1 MVKEADVL
9 VHISDRGLL
18 HRLARVSDDPALA
31 QREVEDAVQEAEVVA
46 RALDRLVVIEADRHE
61 LLYVLLRDVSDRL
74 VAEERRH
81 MHAEVAL
88 VAHRGRHLPALGDQL
103 PDQPRTSLLDRH
115 PLEQRRDRYLGHQLS
130 QPGLGHLAGQAV
142 AASRRADRP
151 ELAGDRPVP
160 NAPLAIPG
168 IALLEDAARAVPPFR
183 GAAWLQRGRVLRG
196 HRPFIRPRRP
206 PARLRASVLI
216 RPPARTVNWRSA
228 AGPAPPRRHD
238 RPPAKRRGN
247 SYGRRGST
255 GSRWAVA
262 ATRATAQ
269 LPNTRVTTLA
279 EGQSPPPSRS
289 SASPPRRRACVRVQS
304 YDDGNRP

>member
-1 MVKEADVL
+1 
-9 VHISDRGLL
+9 
-18 HRLARVSDDPALA
+18 
-31 QREVEDAVQEAEVVA
+31 
-46 RALDRLVVIEADRHE
+46 
-61 LLYVLLRDVSDRL
+61 
-74 VAEERRH
+74 

-115 PLEQRRDRYLGHQLS
+115 PLEQRRDRDLGHQLS

-216 RPPARTVNWRSA
+216 RPLARTVNWRSA

-269 LPNTRVTTLA
+269 LPNTRLTTLA

-289 SASPPRRRACVRVQS
+289 SASPHVGAHACASSHMTTATVRSGPAKPASRLVRGHGTSAARSRPGGRPCSRRRRRPCRCATACRRRNHGTRRRTVPSPPAPLLPSDRKS
-304 YDDGNRP
+304 RP